1 MERIGNV
8 ILDATHYPGED
19 LYSDGAVED
28 RILELVQSY
37 PEQEFPEVIA
47 KEQDWAVMYHLA
59 HERENILSWYPFVP
73 GAKVLEVGSG
83 CGAVTGAVAA
93 DAKSV
98 TCIDLSK
105 KRSMVNARRHK
116 DSSNITIRLGNFQDV
131 EKDLERDFDYAT
143 LIGVFEYGQGYIG
156 GDKPYHGFFTTI
168 MKHLR
173 PGGKLLL
180 AIENK
185 FGLKYWA
192 GCREDHVG
200 TYFEGLEG
208 YPHTAGVRTF
218 TLPRL
223 RQIMEECGFTDYK
236 FYYPYPDYK
245 FPMVIYSDEYLPRKG
260 ELNRNI
266 CNFDRDRLVLL
277 DEGKVFDEIL
287 KDGLFPLYANS
298 FFVEI
303 TKPQMGDKE
312 SARTDA
318 SMQEMSLVE
327 ESGLHQPEHI
337 LYTKYS
343 SGRNRQF
350 SIQTRIVR
358 GADGKNILY
367 KKAEYPEGEAHI
379 AHIAKAGRRLS
390 ELWQER
396 GQLFVNRCTPGEGRV
411 AFEFLQGTTVEEELD
426 YLLAQ
431 GKAQEAADTLRKTV
445 LRIQESAAPERFY
458 MTPEFQKVFGE
469 VQIPADTPSFA
480 VADVDL
486 IFSNLLVT
494 EDGRFHVLDY
504 EWTFFFPVPVDYIL
518 FRALHYYLESASVRA
533 EFGRQFDFY
542 EEFGIT
548 SGQQEIYRQMEQQ
561 FQSYVAGGGVSPGSL
576 YHSMGKK
583 AVPLEELLAE
593 TQRRRVQVYIDDGQ
607 GFREENSYFIDTGYG
622 KDLSYTV
629 KVPAN
634 TVGLTVDPALS
645 SCLLKD
651 VRLTWM
657 GEEGGELA
665 SVSYKTNGYRAG
677 KDSFLFDNSDPK
689 IIIEEMMQQSSRI
702 KVSYRINI
710 LEEETVDLLLG
721 ELGTKGRD
729 KKKIRRL
736 IKG

>member
-8 ILDATHYPGED
+8 ILDDTHYPGED

-28 RILELVQSY
+28 RILDLVQSC
-37 PEQEFPEVIA
+37 PKKEFPDVIA

-59 HERENILSWYPFVP
+59 HERENILSWYPFAP
-73 GAKVLEVGSG
+73 ESKVLEVGSG

-93 DAKSV
+93 DARSV

-105 KRSMVNARRHK
+105 KRSMVNAERHK

-131 EKDLERDFDYAT
+131 EKDLDRDFDYAT

-156 GDKPYHGFFTTI
+156 GDRPYHGFLTTVMEHI
-168 MKHLR
+168 R

-208 YPHTAGVRTF
+208 YQHTTGVRTF
-218 TLPRL
+218 TLPGL
-223 RQIMEECGFTDYK
+223 RQIMEECGYTDYK

-245 FPMVIYSDEYLPRKG
+245 FPYVIYSDGYLPRQG

-266 CNFDRDRLVLL
+266 CNFDRDRLVLM
-277 DEGKVFDEIL
+277 DEGKVYDEIL

-303 TKPQMGDKE
+303 TKPQTENPQAAQMK
-312 SARTDA
+312 
-318 SMQEMSLVE
+318 
-327 ESGLHQPEHI
+327 SGGQAISVAQKKGIQPESI

-343 SGRNRQF
+343 SGRSRQF

-358 GADGKNILY
+358 SRDGNNILY

-379 AHIAKAGRRLS
+379 AHIAEAGRRLAG
-390 ELWQER
+390 LWRER
-396 GQLFVNRCTPGEGRV
+396 GQLLVNQCTSGDGR
-411 AFEFLQGTTVEEELD
+411 ATFEYLQGTTVEEELD
-426 YLLAQ
+426 HLLSQ
-431 GKAQEAADTLRKTV
+431 GRTQAAADMLRKTV
-445 LRIQESAAPERFY
+445 LRIQESAAPENFR
-458 MTPEFQKVFGE
+458 MTSEFEKVFGD
-469 VQIPADTPSFA
+469 VQISADAPSFA

-486 IFSNLLVT
+486 IFSNLLLT

-518 FRALHYYLESASVRA
+518 FRALHYYLESAPVRA
-533 EFGRQFDFY
+533 EFGRKFDFY
-542 EEFGIT
+542 EEFGLAPE
-548 SGQQEIYRQMEQQ
+548 QQEIYRQMERK
-561 FQSYVAGGGVSPGSL
+561 FQIYVAGSCISPGSL
-576 YHSMGKK
+576 YHSMGKH
-583 AVPLEELLAE
+583 AAPLGDLLAE
-593 TQRRRVQVYIDDGQ
+593 RERRRVQVYWDDGQ
-607 GFREENSYFIDTGYG
+607 GFREERSYFIDTGG
-622 KDLSYTV
+622 SNDLRYTV
-629 KVPAN
+629 TIPAGA
-634 TVGLTVDPALS
+634 VGMTVDPALS
-645 SCLLKD
+645 ACLLKD
-651 VRLTWM
+651 LSMAWI
-657 GEEGGELA
+657 GEGGEEIA
-665 SVSYKTNGYRAG
+665 PVRYKTNGYRAG
-677 KDSFLFDNSDPK
+677 RNSFLFDNSDPK
-689 IIIEEMMQQSSRI
+689 IIIEEMMQQSRSI

-721 ELGTKGRD
+721 EMGTKGRD

>member
-8 ILDATHYPGED
+8 ILDDTHYPGED

-28 RILELVQSY
+28 RILDLVQSC
-37 PEQEFPEVIA
+37 PGKEFPNVIA

-59 HERENILSWYPFVP
+59 HERENILSWYPFAP

-83 CGAVTGAVAA
+83 CGAVTGAAAA

-105 KRSMVNARRHK
+105 KRSMINAQRHK
-116 DSSNITIRLGNFQDV
+116 DSGNITIRLGNFQDV

-156 GDKPYHGFFTTI
+156 GDRPYHGFLTTV
-168 MKHLR
+168 MEHVR

-208 YPHTAGVRTF
+208 YQHTAGVRTF
-218 TLPRL
+218 TLPGL
-223 RQIMEECGFTDYK
+223 RKIMEECGYTDYK

-245 FPMVIYSDEYLPRKG
+245 FPAVIYSDGYLPRQG

-266 CNFDRDRLVLL
+266 CNFDRDRLVLM
-277 DEGKVFDEIL
+277 DEGKVYDEIL

-303 TKPQMGDKE
+303 TKPQAENPQAAQVEPGG
-312 SARTDA
+312 
-318 SMQEMSLVE
+318 QEVTAAQKKSR
-327 ESGLHQPEHI
+327 QPECI

-343 SGRNRQF
+343 SGRSRQF
-350 SIQTRIVR
+350 SIQTRIVSGR
-358 GADGKNILY
+358 DGNNILY
-367 KKAEYPEGEAHI
+367 KKAEYPEGKAHI
-379 AHIAKAGRRLS
+379 AHIAEASRRLA
-390 ELWQER
+390 ELWRER
-396 GQLFVNRCTPGEGRV
+396 GQLLVNKCTPGDDRTT
-411 AFEFLQGTTVEEELD
+411 FEYLQGTTVEEELD
-426 YLLAQ
+426 RLLSQ
-431 GKAQEAADTLRKTV
+431 GKTQEAADMLRKTV
-445 LRIQESAAPERFY
+445 LRIQESAAPKNFRA
-458 MTPEFQKVFGE
+458 TPEFHNVFGD
-469 VQIPADTPSFA
+469 VQIPEDAPSFA

-486 IFSNLLVT
+486 IFSNLLLT

-518 FRALHYYLESASVRA
+518 FRALHYYLEGAPVRA
-533 EFGRQFDFY
+533 EFGRKFDFY
-542 EEFGIT
+542 KEFGLAPE
-548 SGQQEIYRQMEQQ
+548 QQEIYRQMEKM
-561 FQSYVAGGGVSPGSL
+561 FQIYVAGSSISPGSL
-576 YHSMGKK
+576 YHSMGKH
-583 AVPLEELLAE
+583 AAPLGELLAE
-593 TQRRRVQVYIDDGQ
+593 RERRRVQVYVDDGQ
-607 GFREENSYFIDTGYG
+607 GFREDNSYFIDTADG
-622 KDLSYTV
+622 KDLRYTV
-629 KVPAN
+629 TIPAD
-634 TVGLTVDPALS
+634 TVGVTVDPAFS
-645 SCLLKD
+645 ACLLKD
-651 VRLTWM
+651 VSMIWIGKD
-657 GEEGGELA
+657 GEELA
-665 SVSYKTNGYRAG
+665 PVRYKTNGYRAG
-677 KDSFLFDNSDPK
+677 QNSFLFDNSDPK
-689 IIIEEMMQQSSRI
+689 IIIEEMMQQSSSI

-721 ELGTKGRD
+721 EMGTKGRD

>member
-8 ILDATHYPGED
+8 ILDDTHYPGED

-28 RILELVQSY
+28 RILDLVQSC
-37 PEQEFPEVIA
+37 PEKEFPNVIA
-47 KEQDWAVMYHLA
+47 REQDWAVMYHLA
-59 HERENILSWYPFVP
+59 HERENILSWYPFAP

-105 KRSMVNARRHK
+105 KRSMVNAERHK

-131 EKDLERDFDYAT
+131 EKDLDRDFDYAT

-156 GDKPYHGFFTTI
+156 GDRPYHGFLTTV
-168 MKHLR
+168 MEHVR

-200 TYFEGLEG
+200 AYFEGLEG
-208 YPHTAGVRTF
+208 YQHTAGVRTF
-218 TLPRL
+218 TLPGL
-223 RQIMEECGFTDYK
+223 RQIMEECGYTDYR

-245 FPMVIYSDEYLPRKG
+245 FPVVIYSDTYLPRQG

-266 CNFDRDRLVLL
+266 CNFDRDRLVLM
-277 DEGKVFDEIL
+277 DEGKVYDEIL

-303 TKPQMGDKE
+303 TKP
-312 SARTDA
+312 RTENPQA
-318 SMQEMSLVE
+318 VQAKPGGQEAFAAQKKSM
-327 ESGLHQPEHI
+327 QPEHV

-343 SGRNRQF
+343 SGRSRQF

-358 GADGKNILY
+358 GMDGKNILY
-367 KKAEYPEGEAHI
+367 KKAEYPEGKAHI
-379 AHIAKAGRRLS
+379 AHIAEAGRRLA
-390 ELWQER
+390 EFWQER
-396 GQLFVNRCTPGEGRV
+396 NQLFVNRCTSADGRV
-411 AFEFLQGTTVEEELD
+411 EFEYLQGTTVEEELD
-426 YLLAQ
+426 RLLSQ
-431 GKAQEAADTLRKTV
+431 GNLQEAADMLRKTV
-445 LRIQESAAPERFY
+445 LRIQESAAPEDFC
-458 MTPEFQKVFGE
+458 MTPEFQNVFGDA
-469 VQIPADTPSFA
+469 QISEDAPSFA

-486 IFSNLLVT
+486 IFSNLLLT

-518 FRALHYYLESASVRA
+518 FRALHYYLESAPIRA
-533 EFGRQFDFY
+533 EFGSKFDFY
-542 EEFGIT
+542 GEFGLAPA
-548 SGQQEIYRQMEQQ
+548 QQEIYQQMERN
-561 FQSYVAGGGVSPGSL
+561 FQIYVAGSSISPGSL
-576 YHSMGKK
+576 YHSMGKH
-583 AVPLEELLAE
+583 AVPLGELLAWRE
-593 TQRRRVQVYIDDGQ
+593 RRRIQVYIDDGQ
-607 GFREENSYFIDTGYG
+607 GFREDNSYFIDTADG
-622 KDLSYTV
+622 KDLRYTV
-629 KVPAN
+629 TIPAGA
-634 TVGLTVDPALS
+634 VGITVDPAFCA
-645 SCLLKD
+645 CLLKD
-651 VRLTWM
+651 VCLTWI
-657 GEEGGELA
+657 GEGGEELA
-665 SVSYKTNGYRAG
+665 PVRYKTNGYRAG
-677 KDSFLFDNSDPK
+677 QNSFLFDNSDPK
-689 IIIEEMMQQSSRI
+689 IIIEEMMQQSRSI
-702 KVSYRINI
+702 KVSYRMNM

-721 ELGTKGRD
+721 EMGTKGRD